1 MIDAEKF
8 LGESERLAR
17 AGFRLVLI
25 NATGLPPAAG
35 QDEGDVDL
43 VWTFE
48 QGGKLEHLRE
58 RVEHGARV
66 PSLSAL
72 FGPAFLYENEIRELF
87 GVNVTGID
95 VDLKGQLYKTSQRVP
110 FAPSAIRARLE
121 ATGRLEPKPVHSPA
135 PAPEAGA

>member
-8 LGESERLAR
+8 LGEAERLAK
-17 AGFRLVLI
+17 AGWRLVLI

-35 QDEGDVDL
+35 QDEGEVDL

-72 FGPAFLYENEIRELF
+72 FGPAYLYENEIRELF
-87 GVNVTGID
+87 GVDVTGLT
-95 VDLKGQLYKTSQRVP
+95 VDFRGELYRTSQKVP
-110 FAPSAIRARLE
+110 FSGKAIKERLAARS
-121 ATGRLEPKPVHSPA
+121 KVS
-135 PAPEAGA
+135 